1 MKLLF
6 FLQKTMSQHQKHCTH
21 CGEALSDRHG
31 RPLYQLFDVDM
42 HKKSN
47 ILKLVSCSDCGEVI
61 ADRYCE
67 FDGTLL
73 LIDLVLQSRE
83 AYRHVLYNGG
93 YNSLILKMALLTVI
107 CDGYICW
114 SQIAGVGEFFEQE
127 YQFYIMCSKVTLALF
142 GFVSTVIVSS
152 FIVSL
157 FSTESN
163 FRRSLTNPNP
173 QLIPTSLKTLCLGL
187 LMAYSSRFFNLMA
200 LLWSSSAWPG
210 LITFEEI
217 TSKKNNTTHNVVSEK
232 QVNTT
237 DDMFD
242 FTTNIM
248 WAFIYL
254 LFFVSS
260 VRVHQVTQK
269 ATSISSVIQL
279 FMGHV
284 AFVGLLNIDNLMNLN
299 QCA

>member
-1 MKLLF
+1 
-6 FLQKTMSQHQKHCTH
+6 MSQYQKHCTH
-21 CGEALSDRHG
+21 CGEPLSDRHG
-31 RPLYQLFDVDM
+31 KPLYQLFDM
-42 HKKSN
+42 ELHKKSN
-47 ILKLVSCSDCGEVI
+47 ILKLVSCSECGESI

-114 SQIAGVGEFFEQE
+114 SEIAGVGEFFEQE
-127 YQFYIMCSKVTLALF
+127 YQFYIMCSKVTLALV
-142 GFVSTVIVSS
+142 GFMSTVIISS
-152 FIVSL
+152 LLVLL
-157 FSTESN
+157 FTTKPRV
-163 FRRSLTNPNP
+163 RRMSATRKSSSPSFV
-173 QLIPTSLKTLCLGL
+173 PTSLKTLCLGL

-210 LITFEEI
+210 LISFEDMS
-217 TSKKNNTTHNVVSEK
+217 SKKINITESETLK
-232 QVNTT
+232 EQVKSN
-237 DDMFD
+237 DNLFD

-248 WAFIYL
+248 WTFIYL

-269 ATSISSVIQL
+269 ATSVSSVIQML
-279 FMGHV
+279 MGHV
-284 AFVGLLNIDNLMNLN
+284 AFVGLLNIDNLMSLN

>member
-1 MKLLF
+1 MTMPQN
-6 FLQKTMSQHQKHCTH
+6 QKYCTH
-21 CGEALSDRHG
+21 CGKPLLDRHG
-31 RPLYQLFDVDM
+31 KPMYELFDVDM
-42 HKKSN
+42 YKKSN
-47 ILKLVSCSDCGEVI
+47 ILKLVSCSECGEGI

-114 SQIAGVGEFFEQE
+114 SEVAGVGEFFEQE
-127 YQFYIMCSKVTLALF
+127 YQFYIMCSKVTLALI
-142 GFVSTVIVSS
+142 GYLSTVIISS
-152 FIVSL
+152 QVVSL
-157 FSTESN
+157 FSKESN
-163 FRRSLTNPNP
+163 LTHTNDSSTSGITNTNPE
-173 QLIPTSLKTLCLGL
+173 LKSTSLKTLCLGL

-210 LITFEEI
+210 LINFEEI
-217 TSKKNNTTHNVVSEK
+217 TTNNKNSTSDIGTGKDSKSDLV
-232 QVNTT
+232 
-237 DDMFD
+237 D
-242 FTTNIM
+242 FTTSIM

-269 ATSISSVIQL
+269 APALSSMNQL

-299 QCA
+299 KCL

>member
-1 MKLLF
+1 MTKD
-6 FLQKTMSQHQKHCTH
+6 QKYCTH
-21 CGEALSDRHG
+21 CGVALVDRHG
-31 RPLYQLFDVDM
+31 NPMHELYDIEL

-47 ILKLVSCSDCGEVI
+47 ILKLVSCSECGEGI

-93 YNSLILKMALLTVI
+93 YNSLIFKMSLLTVI

-114 SQIAGVGEFFEQE
+114 SEIAGVGEFFEQE

-142 GFVSTVIVSS
+142 GYLSTVMISS
-152 FIVSL
+152 YIVSL
-157 FSTESN
+157 FSSEASLQTQSSN
-163 FRRSLTNPNP
+163 FCMRS
-173 QLIPTSLKTLCLGL
+173 TSLKTLSLGL

-200 LLWSSSAWPG
+200 LLWSSSAFPG
-210 LITFEEI
+210 LINLEDLSLKINNSTRDNRTDVLDDDLVDVT
-217 TSKKNNTTHNVVSEK
+217 TS
-232 QVNTT
+232 
-237 DDMFD
+237 
-242 FTTNIM
+242 IM

-269 ATSISSVIQL
+269 APLISSVVQL
-279 FMGHV
+279 LMGHI
-284 AFVGLLNIDNLMNLN
+284 AFLSLLNIDNVMNLN
-299 QCA
+299 HCV

>member
-1 MKLLF
+1 
-6 FLQKTMSQHQKHCTH
+6 MSQYQKHCTH
-21 CGEALSDRHG
+21 CGEPLSDRHG
-31 RPLYQLFDVDM
+31 KPLYQLFDM
-42 HKKSN
+42 ELHKKSN
-47 ILKLVSCSDCGEVI
+47 ILKLVSCSECGESI

-114 SQIAGVGEFFEQE
+114 SEIAGVGEFFEQE
-127 YQFYIMCSKVTLALF
+127 YQFYIMCSKVTLALV
-142 GFVSTVIVSS
+142 GFVSTVIISS
-152 FIVSL
+152 LLVSL
-157 FSTESN
+157 FTTEPRV
-163 FRRSLTNPNP
+163 RRMSATRKSSSPSFV
-173 QLIPTSLKTLCLGL
+173 PTSLKTLCLGL

-210 LITFEEI
+210 LISFEDMS
-217 TSKKNNTTHNVVSEK
+217 SKKINITESETLK
-232 QVNTT
+232 EQVKSN
-237 DDMFD
+237 DNLFD

-248 WAFIYL
+248 WTFIYL

-269 ATSISSVIQL
+269 ATSVSSVIQML
-279 FMGHV
+279 MGHV
-284 AFVGLLNIDNLMNLN
+284 AFVGLLNIDNLMSLN

>member
-1 MKLLF
+1 
-6 FLQKTMSQHQKHCTH
+6 MSQHQKYCTH
-21 CGEALSDRHG
+21 CGEVLLDRHG
-31 RPLYQLFDVDM
+31 RPLYELFDVDL

-47 ILKLVSCSDCGEVI
+47 ILKLVSCTSCGEGI

-93 YNSLILKMALLTVI
+93 YNSLILKMTLLTVI

-114 SQIAGVGEFFEQE
+114 SEIAGVGEFFEQE

-142 GFVSTVIVSS
+142 GFLATVIISSFVVSRCSVESS
-152 FIVSL
+152 FININNHMQSSPIMK
-157 FSTESN
+157 ST
-163 FRRSLTNPNP
+163 SLT
-173 QLIPTSLKTLCLGL
+173 TLSLGL

-210 LITFEEI
+210 LITFEDMS
-217 TSKKNNTTHNVVSEK
+217 TNNGNSTHERVINNPNPSNDLV
-232 QVNTT
+232 
-237 DDMFD
+237 D

-269 ATSISSVIQL
+269 APAISSVIQL

-284 AFVGLLNIDNLMNLN
+284 AFVGLLNIDILMNLN

>member
-1 MKLLF
+1 
-6 FLQKTMSQHQKHCTH
+6 MSQQQKYCTH
-21 CGEALSDRHG
+21 CGEALLDRNG
-31 RPLYQLFDVDM
+31 RPLYQLFDVDL
-42 HKKSN
+42 HKKSK
-47 ILKLVSCSDCGEVI
+47 ILKLVSCTRCGEVI

-93 YNSLILKMALLTVI
+93 YNSLILKMTLLTVI

-114 SQIAGVGEFFEQE
+114 SEIAGVGEFFEQE

-142 GFVSTVIVSS
+142 GFLSTVIISS
-152 FIVSL
+152 FVVSL
-157 FSTESN
+157 FSTES
-163 FRRSLTNPNP
+163 SLTNSNNHM
-173 QLIPTSLKTLCLGL
+173 QSSAGLKSTSLTTLCLGL

-210 LITFEEI
+210 LINFEEMSTNNGNSTHESVTKNQN
-217 TSKKNNTTHNVVSEK
+217 TS
-232 QVNTT
+232 
-237 DDMFD
+237 DDLVD

-269 ATSISSVIQL
+269 APAISSVIQL

>member
-1 MKLLF
+1 
-6 FLQKTMSQHQKHCTH
+6 MSQYQKHCTH
-21 CGEALSDRHG
+21 CGEPLSDRHG
-31 RPLYQLFDVDM
+31 KPLYQLFDM
-42 HKKSN
+42 ELHKKSN
-47 ILKLVSCSDCGEVI
+47 ILKLVSCSECGESI

-114 SQIAGVGEFFEQE
+114 SEIAGVGEFFEQE
-127 YQFYIMCSKVTLALF
+127 YQFYIMCSKVTLALV
-142 GFVSTVIVSS
+142 GFMSTVIISS
-152 FIVSL
+152 FLVSL
-157 FSTESN
+157 FTTEPRV
-163 FRRSLTNPNP
+163 RRMSATRKSSSPSLV
-173 QLIPTSLKTLCLGL
+173 PTSLKTLCLGL

-210 LITFEEI
+210 LISFEDMS
-217 TSKKNNTTHNVVSEK
+217 SKKINITESETLK
-232 QVNTT
+232 EQVKSN
-237 DDMFD
+237 DNLFD

-248 WAFIYL
+248 WTFIYL

-269 ATSISSVIQL
+269 ATSVSSVIQML
-279 FMGHV
+279 MGHV
-284 AFVGLLNIDNLMNLN
+284 AFVGLLNIDNLMSLN
-299 QCA
+299 ECA